1 MYDYREKTIGVAQGV
16 GYRFWT
22 QDLKRP
28 KEPLG
33 QSLEVSNY
41 FLETRTNLDKDRQ
54 LQKTTITHVTFLPP

>member
-1 MYDYREKTIGVAQGV
+1 VAQGV

-22 QDLKRP
+22 QDLMDLKRP

-41 FLETRTNLDKDRQ
+41 FLETRIDDLDKDRQ
-54 LQKTTITHVTFLPP
+54 LQKKTITHVTFLPS